1 MRGLFHNLGK
11 GLRILIYRLRH
22 QGIRTTL
29 HWLYG
34 RGLPAFTGAPVLRY
48 SRVTPHIYL
57 GPQIR
62 QRGMRALQAEGVN
75 ASVNMRIELDDQAAG
90 FDLPS
95 YCYLPTVDDAAPSM
109 EHLFQG
115 VNFIQRELDAGGKV
129 YIHCAGGIGRA
140 PTMAAAYFISQGDD
154 LLQALERIRV
164 VRPFINLS
172 LDQQQRLE
180 QFAAIMQ
187 KDLARKDQPTGQ
199 TGGLA

>member
-1 MRGLFHNLGK
+1 MK
-11 GLRILIYRLRH
+11 P
-22 QGIRTTL
+22 TL

-34 RGLPAFTGAPVLRY
+34 RGLPAITGAPVLRY
-48 SRVTPHIYL
+48 SRVTPQLYL

-62 QRGMRALQAEGVN
+62 RQGVQALQAEGVN
-75 ASVNMRIELDDQAAG
+75 ASVNMRIEFDDRIKG

-95 YCYLPTVDDAAPSM
+95 YCYLPTVDDMAPSM

-140 PTMAAAYFISQGDD
+140 PTMAAAYFVSQGDSID
-154 LLQALERIRV
+154 QALKRILA

-172 LDQQQRLE
+172 SEQQQRLE
-180 QFAAIMQ
+180 EFAALME
-187 KDLARKDQPTGQ
+187 KDLAREDEQPGQ
-199 TGGLA
+199 TGGAA